1 MMGRGVCCKFVMMIV
16 ILAGRAE
23 RLTIDMSY
31 KHGLNNRSATVL
43 HFGDTFKG
51 KSNFK
56 ISALFQ
62 DS

>member
-1 MMGRGVCCKFVMMIV
+1 MMIV

-31 KHGLNNRSATVL
+31 KHGLNNRSAAVL
-43 HFGDTFKG
+43 HFGDTFKY